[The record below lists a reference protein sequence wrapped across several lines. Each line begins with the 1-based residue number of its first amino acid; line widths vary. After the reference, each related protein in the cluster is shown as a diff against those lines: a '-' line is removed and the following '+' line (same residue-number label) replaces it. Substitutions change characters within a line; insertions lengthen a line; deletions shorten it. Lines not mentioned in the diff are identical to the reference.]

1 MSLLNILS
9 RYKKEDAIQL
19 EKEKYQVGLSK
30 DEEELLEE
38 IKDSP
43 KPFDSLLNP
52 PTLGQTIDLK

>member
-1 MSLLNILS
+1 MNLLKILS
-9 RYKKEDAIQL
+9 KYKKEDAIQL

-30 DEEELLEE
+30 DEQELLEE